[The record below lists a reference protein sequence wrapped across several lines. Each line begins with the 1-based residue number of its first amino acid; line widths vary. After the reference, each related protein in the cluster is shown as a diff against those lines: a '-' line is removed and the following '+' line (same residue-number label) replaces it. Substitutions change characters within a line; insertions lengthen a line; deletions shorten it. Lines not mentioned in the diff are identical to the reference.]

1 MNAKVSLLLERM
13 VVVLVVRRA
22 PLPYG
27 QLDTLTIGSR
37 GISSCQVPERNDDQ
51 LPRGRL
57 GCRGRSGPIGGA
69 SAKAP
74 VPKRVGSAR
83 RPAVV
88 LSQAASADA
97 RRMGLLFSIHE
108 DNFRSLCLKGSTK
121 PSRQRAEV
129 LAEEWVPYTTSQRS
143 GSHTLPPA

>member
-57 GCRGRSGPIGGA
+57 GCRGGQVPLGA

-74 VPKRVGSAR
+74 VPSRVGSAR
-83 RPAVV
+83 RPAVAERQLRFRPIV
-88 LSQAASADA
+88 GCFGGRS
-97 RRMGLLFSIHE
+97 E
-108 DNFRSLCLKGSTK
+108 DEPHAGN
-121 PSRQRAEV
+121 
-129 LAEEWVPYTTSQRS
+129 
-143 GSHTLPPA
+143 

>member
-57 GCRGRSGPIGGA
+57 GCRGRSGPIGASTKSPGRVGERSA
-69 SAKAP
+69 SAA
-74 VPKRVGSAR
+74 VAERQLR
-83 RPAVV
+83 FRPIV
-88 LSQAASADA
+88 SRFGGPS
-97 RRMGLLFSIHE
+97 GPSSLLPTMA
-108 DNFRSLCLKGSTK
+108 C
-121 PSRQRAEV
+121 
-129 LAEEWVPYTTSQRS
+129 
-143 GSHTLPPA
+143 